1 MKPINIFLKLACLAG
16 IVAVLG
22 LKSCRPDYCAECYD
36 YSGVFRNKAM
46 VICADGQDE
55 LNLMMDDAEYSLGY
69 VCKYK

>member
-1 MKPINIFLKLACLAG
+1 MKSKMIFYKLACLAG
-16 IVAVLG
+16 ILTVMG

-46 VICADGQDE
+46 VICADNPDE
-55 LNLMMDDAEYSLGY
+55 LDLMMEDAEYSLGY